1 MIRTLRYVAAT
12 IGLTVYY
19 GTRVVV
25 AAMSGVRQQPGGL
38 YDQIQWSY
46 GSRLLR
52 ATRME
57 LVVEGLDRVP
67 QGQPVVFVSNH
78 LSWVDIWG
86 LLTGLPGTIRF
97 VFKKEL
103 SRVPFLGPAIN
114 AMGHIEIDRDNR
126 GSAFA
131 SYDRA
136 AAQIRA
142 GTSAVVFAEG
152 TRSMTGKLLPFKKGP
167 FVLAIAA
174 GVPIV
179 PVVCVDTFERL
190 PKRSISPRPGTVT
203 IRIGHPIP
211 TAGLD
216 YGARDRLAA
225 EARASML
232 ALGAIE

>member
-1 MIRTLRYVAAT
+1 MIRALRYVIAT
-12 IGLTVYY
+12 VVLTVYY

-25 AAMSGVRQQPGGL
+25 AAMTGVRQEPGGL
-38 YDQIQWSY
+38 YDRIQFAY
-46 GSRLLR
+46 GTRLLR
-52 ATRME
+52 ATRMHV
-57 LVVEGLDRVP
+57 VVEGLERIP
-67 QGQPVVFVSNH
+67 AGPVVFVSNH

-86 LLTGLPGTIRF
+86 LLAGLPGTIRF

-190 PKRSISPRPGTVT
+190 PKRSIAPRPGPVT
-203 IRIGHPIP
+203 LRIGHPIP

-216 YGARDRLAA
+216 YAARDQLAA
-225 EARASML
+225 QARAAML
-232 ALGAIE
+232 ALGAVE